1 MEETSGGN
9 SQRLFSLCEL
19 RELVFRSWG
28 KWLLGL
34 TVDLGCSD
42 VEEDDALSVI
52 LKETDTRAL
61 STTLNIGLTGV
72 R

>member
-19 RELVFRSWG
+19 RELVFRCWG

-34 TVDLGCSD
+34 TVDFGCSD
-42 VEEDDALSVI
+42 VEDDTLSVI